1 MSDLRKKI
9 EERAYQLYLERGG
22 RYGDAV
28 SDWLRAEK
36 EIMKAARAEPK
47 ETKKPARKGRKS
59 GKG

>member
-9 EERAYQLYLERGG
+9 EERAYKLSLERGG

-36 EIMKAARAEPK
+36 EIMNEAKAEPK
-47 ETKKPARKGRKS
+47 ETRKPARRK
-59 GKG
+59 KK